1 MKREPAEPQ
10 GFIKLTGVGIPRLQ
24 AGEDVKQY
32 GQNRSFQ
39 NSRNSIFNLQ
49 KPTRPLAYPTVTNV
63 WVFPNVK
70 EFSMSLL
77 AHVVDWLVPFICGGV
92 ATVLGLMWRWGK
104 AMVNGLREL
113 LLCQLEDLRREMV
126 IEHDGVADEDLKAR
140 SQRLYDSYHSLGGN
154 GHGTALNNDIQSAPI
169 APRQS

>member
-1 MKREPAEPQ
+1 MWV
-10 GFIKLTGVGIPRLQ
+10 L
-24 AGEDVKQY
+24 
-32 GQNRSFQ
+32 
-39 NSRNSIFNLQ
+39 
-49 KPTRPLAYPTVTNV
+49 PTVKELSNV
-63 WVFPNVK
+63 FAR
-70 EFSMSLL
+70 SRRRL
-77 AHVVDWLVPFICGGV
+77 ARAFYLGGV

-126 IEHDGVADEDLKAR
+126 IEHDGVANEDLKSR

-154 GHGTALNNDIQSAPI
+154 GHGTSLNNDIQSAPI

>member
-1 MKREPAEPQ
+1 
-10 GFIKLTGVGIPRLQ
+10 
-24 AGEDVKQY
+24 
-32 GQNRSFQ
+32 
-39 NSRNSIFNLQ
+39 
-49 KPTRPLAYPTVTNV
+49 
-63 WVFPNVK
+63 
-70 EFSMSLL
+70 MSLL
-77 AHVVDWLVPFICGGV
+77 AHVVDWFVPFICGGV

-126 IEHDGVADEDLKAR
+126 IEHDGVADEDLKSR

-154 GHGTALNNDIQSAPI
+154 GHGTSLNNDIQSAPI

>member
-1 MKREPAEPQ
+1 
-10 GFIKLTGVGIPRLQ
+10 
-24 AGEDVKQY
+24 
-32 GQNRSFQ
+32 
-39 NSRNSIFNLQ
+39 
-49 KPTRPLAYPTVTNV
+49 
-63 WVFPNVK
+63 
-70 EFSMSLL
+70 MSLL

-113 LLCQLEDLRREMV
+113 LRREMV
-126 IEHDGVADEDLKAR
+126 IEHDGVADEDLKSR

-154 GHGTALNNDIQSAPI
+154 GHGTALNEDIQSAPI

>member
-1 MKREPAEPQ
+1 
-10 GFIKLTGVGIPRLQ
+10 
-24 AGEDVKQY
+24 
-32 GQNRSFQ
+32 
-39 NSRNSIFNLQ
+39 
-49 KPTRPLAYPTVTNV
+49 
-63 WVFPNVK
+63 
-70 EFSMSLL
+70 MSLL
-77 AHVVDWLVPFICGGV
+77 THVIDWLVPFICGGV

-126 IEHDGVADEDLKAR
+126 IE
-140 SQRLYDSYHSLGGN
+140 YDSYHSLGGN

>member
-1 MKREPAEPQ
+1 M
-10 GFIKLTGVGIPRLQ
+10 GFTHRKGAFPCLCSLT
-24 AGEDVKQY
+24 
-32 GQNRSFQ
+32 S
-39 NSRNSIFNLQ
+39 SIGSCL
-49 KPTRPLAYPTVTNV
+49 
-63 WVFPNVK
+63 
-70 EFSMSLL
+70 
-77 AHVVDWLVPFICGGV
+77 FICGGV

-126 IEHDGVADEDLKAR
+126 IEHDGVADEDLKSR

-154 GHGTALNNDIQSAPI
+154 GHGTSLNNDIQSAPI

>member
-1 MKREPAEPQ
+1 
-10 GFIKLTGVGIPRLQ
+10 
-24 AGEDVKQY
+24 
-32 GQNRSFQ
+32 
-39 NSRNSIFNLQ
+39 
-49 KPTRPLAYPTVTNV
+49 
-63 WVFPNVK
+63 
-70 EFSMSLL
+70 MSLL

-126 IEHDGVADEDLKAR
+126 IEHDGVADEDLKSR

-154 GHGTALNNDIQSAPI
+154 GHGTSLNNDIQSAPI
-169 APRQS
+169 APRQSRPTTVATNNIHSREMVNNLKRHPKPSLSDELRPDVAPETIESIKEEQ

>member
-1 MKREPAEPQ
+1 
-10 GFIKLTGVGIPRLQ
+10 
-24 AGEDVKQY
+24 
-32 GQNRSFQ
+32 
-39 NSRNSIFNLQ
+39 
-49 KPTRPLAYPTVTNV
+49 
-63 WVFPNVK
+63 
-70 EFSMSLL
+70 MSQLIEQL
-77 AHVVDWLVPFICGGV
+77 VDWLVPFLCGGAV
-92 ATVLGLMWRWGK
+92 TVLGLMRRGGR
-104 AMVNGLREL
+104 AIINGMREL

>member
-1 MKREPAEPQ
+1 
-10 GFIKLTGVGIPRLQ
+10 
-24 AGEDVKQY
+24 
-32 GQNRSFQ
+32 
-39 NSRNSIFNLQ
+39 
-49 KPTRPLAYPTVTNV
+49 
-63 WVFPNVK
+63 
-70 EFSMSLL
+70 MSLL

-126 IEHDGVADEDLKAR
+126 IEHDGVADEDLKSR

-154 GHGTALNNDIQSAPI
+154 GHGTSLNNDIQSAPI
-169 APRQS
+169 APRQSWPTTVGHKQYPSQRKGKHGQQFETSSETIIAGRASPGRSPRNNRIQ